1 MAACSAPRAGGPA
14 RRSVSRVSR
23 RRPAVVA
30 RRPALRR
37 PRRQRRS
44 PALDPR
50 LQGRHMIVV
59 RALGPAEVSVN
70 GAAAPAKLLWKKN
83 LALLMYLA
91 RSPKG
96 ARTREH
102 LTGLLWGDKP
112 EEKARH
118 SLNEAVHVLRLCA
131 GDDGFQSDTAQV
143 RIAPGTVELD
153 TDTFE
158 RLAVAGDY
166 AGAAALIN
174 GDFLEGFSVRGASEF
189 DDWLAA
195 ERQHWCRR
203 SVDVLVRRAEQL
215 LAAGNVAAAY
225 DTVQRAREL
234 DWRPETA
241 VRCALR
247 TLALAGDRA
256 GALALFKA
264 FASRLTRDL
273 GAEPDA
279 ETRALAERVR
289 LERAWRLP
297 KAGRALELA
306 RLTDAWTACRAKGQA
321 TVVVIEGDAGAGKT
335 RLAEELA
342 ARARLDGAVVAA
354 MRAVAADQG
363 DPWSGV
369 FGIARG
375 GLLDAPGVAG
385 APPAALKQLRGTA
398 PPGAAGRALAEV
410 LQAVADEQPVV
421 VFVDDAHCLDQ
432 ESLLAL
438 GGVMRDLARSP
449 VAVLMTVALHPAA
462 PGVDEVRA
470 RVGRELAGTVIRLG
484 GLESDDVRE
493 LGRWALP
500 SYDDEQLGRLA
511 RRVMADSAGIPLLVV
526 ALLHA
531 VAAGFEPSDAQPP
544 WPKPTET
551 FEQTLPGELPD
562 NVVAAIRINF
572 RRLSAEA
579 QRVLVAAAVLAG
591 RVAGATLGRAAGVV
605 GDALPQALD
614 ELEWEGWLTAEP
626 RGYAFVARIVRDV
639 IDRDMVMPGQRQ
651 RILEPA
657 GRSA

>member
-1 MAACSAPRAGGPA
+1 
-14 RRSVSRVSR
+14 
-23 RRPAVVA
+23 
-30 RRPALRR
+30 
-37 PRRQRRS
+37 
-44 PALDPR
+44 
-50 LQGRHMIVV
+50 MIVV

-96 ARTREH
+96 VRTREH

-131 GDDGFQSDTAQV
+131 GNDGFESDTAQV

-153 TDTFE
+153 TDTLE
-158 RLAVAGDY
+158 RLAVAGDL

-174 GDFLEGFSVRGASEF
+174 GAFLEGFSVRGASEF

-215 LAAGNVAAAY
+215 LAAGNVAAAH
-225 DTVQRAREL
+225 DTVQRARVL

-241 VRCALR
+241 LRTALR
-247 TLALAGDRA
+247 ALALAGDRA
-256 GALALFKA
+256 GALALFKE
-264 FASRLTRDL
+264 FASRLKRDV

-289 LERAWRLP
+289 LERTWRLP
-297 KAGRALELA
+297 TAARDADARGSASRRAPLVGRALELE
-306 RLTDAWTACRAKGQA
+306 RLADAWTACRAKRQA
-321 TVVVIEGDAGAGKT
+321 TVVIIEGDAGAGKT
-335 RLAEELA
+335 RLAEELT

-354 MRAVAADQG
+354 VRAVAADQG

-385 APPAALKQLRGTA
+385 APPVALAQLRGTA
-398 PPGAAGRALAEV
+398 PAGAPGRAFADV

-421 VFVDDAHCLDQ
+421 VFVDDAHCLDP

-449 VAVLMTVALHPAA
+449 VAFVMTVALHPAA

-470 RVGRELAGTVIRLG
+470 RVGRELAGTVIRPG
-484 GLESDDVRE
+484 GLENDDVRE

-511 RRVMADSAGIPLLVV
+511 RRVLADSAGIPLLVV

-591 RVAGATLGRAAGVV
+591 RVAGATLGRAASVI

-639 IDRDMVMPGQRQ
+639 IDRDMVTPGQRQ
-651 RILEPA
+651 RIHELS

>member
-1 MAACSAPRAGGPA
+1 
-14 RRSVSRVSR
+14 
-23 RRPAVVA
+23 
-30 RRPALRR
+30 
-37 PRRQRRS
+37 
-44 PALDPR
+44 
-50 LQGRHMIVV
+50 MIVV
-59 RALGPAEVSVN
+59 RALGPADVSVN

-96 ARTREH
+96 VRTREH

-153 TDTFE
+153 TDTLE
-158 RLAVAGDY
+158 RLAAAGDY
-166 AGAAALIN
+166 ASAAALIN
-174 GDFLEGFSVRGASEF
+174 GAFLEGFSVRGASEF

-264 FASRLTRDL
+264 FASRLKRDL

-289 LERAWRLP
+289 LERTWRLP
-297 KAGRALELA
+297 KAVRDAAARKSGSRRAPLVGRALELE
-306 RLTDAWTACRAKGQA
+306 RLTAAWTACRAKRRA
-321 TVVVIEGDAGAGKT
+321 TVAVIEGDAGAGKT

-342 ARARLDGAVVAA
+342 SRARLDGAVVAA
-354 MRAVAADQG
+354 VRAVAADHS
-363 DPWSGV
+363 DAWSGV

-385 APPAALKQLRGTA
+385 APPAALAQLRGTA
-398 PPGAAGRALAEV
+398 PPGAPGRALADV
-410 LQAVADEQPVV
+410 LQAVADEQAVV
-421 VFVDDAHCLDQ
+421 VFVDDAHWLDR

-438 GGVMRDLARSP
+438 GGIMRDLAGSP
-449 VAVLMTVALHPAA
+449 VAFLLTVAPHPAG
-462 PGVDEVRA
+462 PELDEVRA
-470 RVGRELAGTVIRLG
+470 RVGRELAGTAMQLRG
-484 GLESDDVRE
+484 FGTDDVRE

-500 SYDDEQLGRLA
+500 SYGDEQLDRLA
-511 RRVMADSAGIPLLVV
+511 RRVLADSAGIPLLVV

-531 VAAGFEPSDAQPP
+531 VAAGFEPSDAPQP

-572 RRLSAEA
+572 RRLSADA
-579 QRVLVAAAVLAG
+579 QRALVAAAVLGG
-591 RVAGATLGRAAGVV
+591 RIPGARLGQAAGVA
-605 GDALPQALD
+605 GEALPEALD
-614 ELEWEGWLTAEP
+614 ELEWQGWLAAEP

-639 IDRDMVMPGQRQ
+639 IDRDMVTAGHRQ
-651 RILEPA
+651 RIRRAVDETA
-657 GRSA
+657 

>member
-1 MAACSAPRAGGPA
+1 
-14 RRSVSRVSR
+14 
-23 RRPAVVA
+23 
-30 RRPALRR
+30 
-37 PRRQRRS
+37 
-44 PALDPR
+44 
-50 LQGRHMIVV
+50 MIVV

-96 ARTREH
+96 VRTREH

-174 GDFLEGFSVRGASEF
+174 GAFLEGFSVRGASEF
-189 DDWLAA
+189 DDWLTA

-247 TLALAGDRA
+247 TLG
-256 GALALFKA
+256 
-264 FASRLTRDL
+264 
-273 GAEPDA
+273 
-279 ETRALAERVR
+279 
-289 LERAWRLP
+289 
-297 KAGRALELA
+297 
-306 RLTDAWTACRAKGQA
+306 
-321 TVVVIEGDAGAGKT
+321 
-335 RLAEELA
+335 LAEELA

-354 MRAVAADQG
+354 VRAVAADQG

-385 APPAALKQLRGTA
+385 APPAALAQLRGTA
-398 PPGAAGRALAEV
+398 PAGAPGRALAEV
-410 LQAVADEQPVV
+410 VQAVADEQPVV

-449 VAVLMTVALHPAA
+449 VAFLMTVALHPAA

-470 RVGRELAGTVIRLG
+470 RVGRELAGTVIRLA

-493 LGRWALP
+493 LGRWTLP
-500 SYDDEQLGRLA
+500 SYDKEQLDRLA

-614 ELEWEGWLTAEP
+614 ELEWQGWLAAEP
-626 RGYAFVARIVRDV
+626 RGYVFVARIVRDV
-639 IDRDMVMPGQRQ
+639 IDRDMVTPGQRQ
-651 RILEPA
+651 RILELA

>member
-1 MAACSAPRAGGPA
+1 
-14 RRSVSRVSR
+14 
-23 RRPAVVA
+23 
-30 RRPALRR
+30 
-37 PRRQRRS
+37 
-44 PALDPR
+44 
-50 LQGRHMIVV
+50 
-59 RALGPAEVSVN
+59 VSVN

-83 LALLMYLA
+83 LALLIYLA
-91 RSPKG
+91 RSPKRV
-96 ARTREH
+96 RTREH
-102 LTGLLWGDKP
+102 LIGLLWGEKP

-131 GDDGFQSDTAQV
+131 GDDGFESDTAQV

-153 TDTFE
+153 TDTLE
-158 RLAVAGDY
+158 ALAAAGDY
-166 AGAAALIN
+166 TGAAALIN

-189 DDWLAA
+189 DNWLAA
-195 ERQHWCRR
+195 ERRHWCRR
-203 SVDVLVRRAEQL
+203 SVDVLVHRADQL
-215 LAAGNVAAAY
+215 LAAGNVAAAH

-241 VRCALR
+241 VRSALR

-264 FASRLTRDL
+264 FASRLKRDL

-289 LERAWRLP
+289 LEKTWRLP
-297 KAGRALELA
+297 KAVRDADARRSGSRRAPLVGRALELE
-306 RLTDAWTACRAKGQA
+306 RLTDAWTACRAKRRA

-354 MRAVAADQG
+354 VRAVAG
-363 DPWSGV
+363 DRSDAWSGV

-385 APPAALKQLRGTA
+385 APPDALAQLRGTA
-398 PPGAAGRALAEV
+398 PSGAPGRALADV

-421 VFVDDAHCLDQ
+421 VFADDAHWLDR

-438 GGVMRDLARSP
+438 GGIMRDLARSP
-449 VAVLMTVALHPAA
+449 VAFLMTVAPHPAG
-462 PGVDEVRA
+462 PELDEVRA
-470 RVGRELAGTVIRLG
+470 RLGRELAGTAIQLRG
-484 GLESDDVRE
+484 FGTDDVRE

-500 SYDDEQLGRLA
+500 SYGDEQRDRLA
-511 RRVMADSAGIPLLVV
+511 RRVLADSAGIPLLVV

-531 VAAGFEPSDAQPP
+531 VAAGFEPSDAQQP
-544 WPKPTET
+544 WPRPTET

-579 QRVLVAAAVLAG
+579 QRVLVAAAVLGG
-591 RVAGATLGRAAGVV
+591 RVAGERLGRAAGLA

-614 ELEWEGWLTAEP
+614 ELEWQGWLAAEP

-639 IDRDMVMPGQRQ
+639 IDRDMVTPGQRLRLTQ
-651 RILEPA
+651 A
-657 GRSA
+657 

>member
-1 MAACSAPRAGGPA
+1 
-14 RRSVSRVSR
+14 
-23 RRPAVVA
+23 
-30 RRPALRR
+30 
-37 PRRQRRS
+37 
-44 PALDPR
+44 
-50 LQGRHMIVV
+50 MIVV
-59 RALGPAEVSVN
+59 RARGPAEVSVN
-70 GAAAPAKLLWKKN
+70 GAAAPAKLLWRKN

-96 ARTREH
+96 VRTREH

-153 TDTFE
+153 TETFE
-158 RLAVAGDY
+158 RLAAAGDY

-174 GDFLEGFSVRGASEF
+174 GAFLEGFSVRGASEF

-195 ERQHWCRR
+195 ERHHWCRR

-215 LAAGNVAAAY
+215 LAAGNVAAY

-264 FASRLTRDL
+264 FASRLKREL

-297 KAGRALELA
+297 KAGRDADGRGSASRRAPLVGRALELA

-321 TVVVIEGDAGAGKT
+321 TVLVIEGDAGAGKT

-354 MRAVAADQG
+354 VRAVAADQG

-375 GLLDAPGVAG
+375 GLLDAPGVAA
-385 APPAALKQLRGTA
+385 APPAALAQLRGTA
-398 PPGAAGRALAEV
+398 PAGAPGRALAEV
-410 LQAVADEQPVV
+410 VQAVADEQPVV

-449 VAVLMTVALHPAA
+449 VAFLMTVALHPAA

-470 RVGRELAGTVIRLG
+470 RVGRELAGTVIRLA

-500 SYDDEQLGRLA
+500 SYDDEQLDRLA

-591 RVAGATLGRAAGVV
+591 PGAGGGLGGGPRGRGGRA
-605 GDALPQALD
+605 PQAFG
-614 ELEWEGWLTAEP
+614 ELEWPSWVAAEP
-626 RGYAFVARIVRDV
+626 RGFVFIARIVRDV
-639 IDRDMVMPGQRQ
+639 IDRDMVTPGQRQ
-651 RILEPA
+651 RILELA

>member
-1 MAACSAPRAGGPA
+1 
-14 RRSVSRVSR
+14 
-23 RRPAVVA
+23 
-30 RRPALRR
+30 
-37 PRRQRRS
+37 
-44 PALDPR
+44 
-50 LQGRHMIVV
+50 MIVV

-96 ARTREH
+96 VRTREH

-153 TDTFE
+153 TEKLE
-158 RLAVAGDY
+158 RLAAAGDY
-166 AGAAALIN
+166 ASAAALIN
-174 GDFLEGFSVRGASEF
+174 GAFLEGFSVRGASEF

-264 FASRLTRDL
+264 FASRLKRDL

-297 KAGRALELA
+297 KAGRHADARGSASRRAPLVGRALA
-306 RLTDAWTACRAKGQA
+306 R
-321 TVVVIEGDAGAGKT
+321 
-335 RLAEELA
+335 
-342 ARARLDGAVVAA
+342 
-354 MRAVAADQG
+354 
-363 DPWSGV
+363 P
-369 FGIARG
+369 RG
-375 GLLDAPGVAG
+375 PAPAG
-385 APPAALKQLRGTA
+385 AP
-398 PPGAAGRALAEV
+398 GRALAEV

-470 RVGRELAGTVIRLG
+470 RVGRELAGTG
-484 GLESDDVRE
+484 
-493 LGRWALP
+493 
-500 SYDDEQLGRLA
+500 
-511 RRVMADSAGIPLLVV
+511 
-526 ALLHA
+526 
-531 VAAGFEPSDAQPP
+531 AAGGQ
-544 WPKPTET
+544 
-551 FEQTLPGELPD
+551 
-562 NVVAAIRINF
+562 I
-572 RRLSAEA
+572 
-579 QRVLVAAAVLAG
+579 
-591 RVAGATLGRAAGVV
+591 GRAHVWTPV
-605 GDALPQALD
+605 TL
-614 ELEWEGWLTAEP
+614 
-626 RGYAFVARIVRDV
+626 
-639 IDRDMVMPGQRQ
+639 
-651 RILEPA
+651 
-657 GRSA
+657 

>member
-1 MAACSAPRAGGPA
+1 
-14 RRSVSRVSR
+14 
-23 RRPAVVA
+23 
-30 RRPALRR
+30 
-37 PRRQRRS
+37 
-44 PALDPR
+44 
-50 LQGRHMIVV
+50 MIVV
-59 RALGPAEVSVN
+59 RALGPADVSVN

-96 ARTREH
+96 VRTREH

-531 VAAGFEPSDAQPP
+531 VAAGFEPSDAQP
-544 WPKPTET
+544 
-551 FEQTLPGELPD
+551 
-562 NVVAAIRINF
+562 
-572 RRLSAEA
+572 
-579 QRVLVAAAVLAG
+579 
-591 RVAGATLGRAAGVV
+591 
-605 GDALPQALD
+605 
-614 ELEWEGWLTAEP
+614 
-626 RGYAFVARIVRDV
+626 
-639 IDRDMVMPGQRQ
+639 
-651 RILEPA
+651 
-657 GRSA
+657 

>member
-1 MAACSAPRAGGPA
+1 
-14 RRSVSRVSR
+14 
-23 RRPAVVA
+23 
-30 RRPALRR
+30 
-37 PRRQRRS
+37 
-44 PALDPR
+44 
-50 LQGRHMIVV
+50 MIVV

-96 ARTREH
+96 VRTREH

-174 GDFLEGFSVRGASEF
+174 GAFLEGFSVRGASEF
-189 DDWLAA
+189 DDWLTA

-264 FASRLTRDL
+264 FASRLKRDL

-297 KAGRALELA
+297 KAGRDADARGSASRRAPLVGRALELA

-354 MRAVAADQG
+354 VRAVAADQG

-385 APPAALKQLRGTA
+385 APPAALAQLRGTA
-398 PPGAAGRALAEV
+398 PAGAPGRALAEV
-410 LQAVADEQPVV
+410 VQAVADEQPVV

-449 VAVLMTVALHPAA
+449 VAFLMTVALHPAA

-470 RVGRELAGTVIRLG
+470 RVGRELAGTVIRLA

-500 SYDDEQLGRLA
+500 SYDDEQLDRLA

-526 ALLHA
+526 SLLHA

-579 QRVLVAAAVLAG
+579 QRVLVAAAMLAG

-614 ELEWEGWLTAEP
+614 ELEWQGWLAAEP
-626 RGYAFVARIVRDV
+626 RGYVFVARIVRDV
-639 IDRDMVMPGQRQ
+639 IDRDMVTPGQRQ
-651 RILEPA
+651 RILELA